1 MKRKIILLLTA
12 FLLTFGCTEEW
23 LAPDPLSFFAPEST
37 LVDKAGM
44 DALIVTINMR
54 YRNEYAIRDQND
66 LLGEWNY
73 SDFTVNGAPPASIPH
88 NLETQMTPTSTGDKE
103 AVHYWQYAWG
113 GIKDA
118 NIIISR
124 IDEVEFKTESEKNEV
139 LSKGYFSRAYWYY
152 RLVHQF
158 GDVPFITEEVTS
170 PKLDFYSHSRETI
183 LKQIT
188 EDMEFAAQWLPED
201 VVPGDVNRA
210 AGSFLLTKCYLSLR
224 EFDKAITEASKI
236 IDGGKYHLM
245 TERFG
250 TTEPE
255 FYDFWILNP
264 DEFDVIWDLHQKNNK
279 SLPENK
285 EVIFVVQDEYLV
297 EGSAGTSTRGA
308 GKARDT
314 GPTWWHSAIKD
325 PNGARGT
332 TDNDYNTGLNMIQQ
346 LGRGVGRMVPSQ
358 YFRDM
363 RLEDPN
369 DSRYSHNNWFGMER
383 YVYNNPSSEFYGQP
397 FNADFI
403 TDMRAWY
410 PIMYNKLAYIDDA
423 KSPKP
428 SGGWSDLYV
437 YRLAELY
444 LLRAEAY
451 WWKGDIPNATKDV
464 NTVRARANASQKESV
479 DIDYIFDE
487 RARELYYESPRKTEL
502 TRVAYIMAQM
512 GKDGYS
518 LDNMHQNNWFYDR
531 VMRRNNFYKDE
542 VLNVSNIYK
551 MMPYHVYW
559 PIKEEVIKANSLGHI
574 NQAMGYPGSETN
586 IPPLT
591 DPNQQKPAE

>member
-1 MKRKIILLLTA
+1 MKRNIILLITTI
-12 FLLTFGCTEEW
+12 FLTFGCSEEW
-23 LAPDPLSFFAPEST
+23 LEPDPLSFFAPESALT
-37 LVDKAGM
+37 DKEGM
-44 DALIVTINMR
+44 EALIVSINKR
-54 YRNEYAIRDQND
+54 YRHEYAVTDQND

-73 SDFTVNGAPPASIPH
+73 SDFSVNGAPPASIPH

-103 AVHYWQYAWG
+103 VVHYWDRAWA

-124 IDEVEFKTESEKNEV
+124 IDEVEFNTEADKNEI

-152 RLVHQF
+152 RMVHQF
-158 GDVPFITEEVTS
+158 GDVPFIAEEINS
-170 PKLDFYSHSRETI
+170 PRLDFYSHSREAI
-183 LKQIT
+183 LKKIT
-188 EDMEFAAQWLPED
+188 EDLEFAVQWLPID
-201 VVPGDVNRA
+201 VEPGDVNRA

-224 EFDKAITEASKI
+224 EFDKAISEASKV

-250 TTEPE
+250 STEPDFFE
-255 FYDFWILNP
+255 FPILNP
-264 DEFDVIWDLHQKNNK
+264 DEFDVIWDLHQKYNK

-285 EVIFVVQDEYLV
+285 EAIFVVQDEYLV
-297 EGSAGTSTRGA
+297 EGASFDGTAGTGNM
-308 GKARDT
+308 RDT

-332 TDNDYNTGLNMIQQ
+332 TDKDYDSGLMMIKQ
-346 LGRGVGRMVPSQ
+346 LGRGIGRMVPSQ

-363 RLEDPN
+363 RWEDTT
-369 DSRYSHNNWFGMER
+369 DIRYSHNNYFGMER
-383 YVYNNPSSEFYGQP
+383 YLYNNPSSEYYGQP

-410 PIMYNKLAYIDDA
+410 PFMYNKLFVIDDA
-423 KSPKP
+423 GSPMP
-428 SGGWSDLYV
+428 GGGWTDLYV

-451 WWKGDIPNATKDV
+451 WWKGDIANATKDV
-464 NTVRARANASQKESV
+464 NTVRARANANPKESV

-487 RARELYYESPRKTEL
+487 RARELYYETPRKTEL
-502 TRVAYIMAQM
+502 TRVAYIMAQL
-512 GKDGYS
+512 GRDGYS
-518 LDNMHQNNWFYDR
+518 LDNMHENNWFYDR
-531 VMRRNNFYKDE
+531 VIRRNNFYKDE

-551 MMPYHVYW
+551 MLPYHVYW
-559 PIKEEVIKANSLGHI
+559 PIKENVIRANSLGHI

-591 DPNQQKPAE
+591 DINQQKPAE